1 MSQVDTPPASQV
13 DSGRTSQVDSSRAPQ
28 LDTVRAYLVAE
39 VERLEPFGFVAIV
52 PTGSPLH
59 IVEVGRGEQG
69 ELLVAVPGR
78 PSFAPELPMPTR
90 TALRERGFQSE
101 DASDRTLPWN
111 HPADGVEAAVALG
124 LRVLQEVF
132 GAKPEQALDVFH
144 GSHRSEQEARKK
156 LAAVRERLEPLLTD
170 IIGKAPEQDADGD
183 FQLPIADVRV
193 TVAPRAIPTGPVIV
207 RIFAVTNVNVNV
219 APELGLF
226 LARLNFGLMFGRFA
240 LDTEHRAIWF
250 DETLLGEQFSDEE
263 LRFAVRVVSTTADEW
278 DDRLKQMFGGATY
291 QEVIT
296 ARANGTAPPIKPGEG
311 PGMYL

>member
-1 MSQVDTPPASQV
+1 VTQADT
-13 DSGRTSQVDSSRAPQ
+13 T
-28 LDTVRAYLVAE
+28 RAYLCAE
-39 VERLEPFGFVAIV
+39 VERLEPLEFVAVV

-59 IVEVGRGEQG
+59 IVEIGRSEENELTVG
-69 ELLVAVPGR
+69 VPGR
-78 PSFAPELPMPTR
+78 PPFAPELPVPVR
-90 TALRERGFQSE
+90 TALRERGFASE
-101 DASDRTLPWN
+101 DAANRTLPWT
-111 HPADGVEAAVALG
+111 HPAENVESGVGLA

-132 GAKPEQALDVFH
+132 EAKPDQAFDVFH
-144 GSHRSEQEARKK
+144 GSHKSEVEARKK
-156 LAAVRERLEPLLTD
+156 LAFVRERLERLLTE
-170 IIGKAPEQDADGD
+170 IIEKKPEQDADGD
-183 FQLPIADVRV
+183 FQLPLGDVRV
-193 TVAPRAIPTGPVIV
+193 TVAPRALPAGPVIV
-207 RIFAVTNVNVNV
+207 RVFAVTNVNVNV

-296 ARANGTAPPIKPGEG
+296 ARANGNEPPVKPGEG